1 MRNLLLATAAV
12 TLIAAPASA
21 QSLSDAYGSIGYS
34 SVQGDTTDLGAVTAR
49 LGAKLTPY
57 IGVEG
62 EASFGVSDDDV
73 VGIPGATAELEHDL
87 AAYVTGTIP
96 VASNLE
102 LFGRLGYGTTKIKAE
117 VLGVS
122 ASNSQ
127 ESVNW
132 GVGANY
138 FLDSQNGVRADW
150 TRRDFRDDGGE
161 ADTYALSFVRRF

>member
-21 QSLSDAYGSIGYS
+21 QSISNAYGSIGYS
-34 SVQGDTTDLGAVTAR
+34 SVQADEADLGAVTAR

-57 IGVEG
+57 IGIEG
-62 EASFGVSDDDV
+62 EASFGISDDDI

-96 VASNLE
+96 VASNIE
-102 LFGRLGYGTTKIKAE
+102 LFGRVGYGTTKVKVDAGA
-117 VLGVS
+117 LS
-122 ASNSQ
+122 ASDSE
-127 ESVNW
+127 ESINW

-138 FLDSQNGVRADW
+138 LIDGSNGVRADW
-150 TRRDFRDDGGE
+150 TRRDYRDGGGE
-161 ADTYALSFVRRF
+161 ADVWSLSFVRKF